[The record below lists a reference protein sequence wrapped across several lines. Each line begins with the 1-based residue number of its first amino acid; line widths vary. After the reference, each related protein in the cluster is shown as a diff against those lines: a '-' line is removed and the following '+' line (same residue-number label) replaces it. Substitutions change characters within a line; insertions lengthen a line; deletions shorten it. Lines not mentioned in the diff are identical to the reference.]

1 MPRGF
6 WKFWALLQETSDLP
20 AVKDIFAQMCAR
32 SVTRICSEKDRN
44 ELSFGCYSVGFFGRI
59 TLHNHARSKTVVALL
74 SARGKYTRIS
84 LCNVNAWRLVGLC
97 TRESATGR
105 LSRSQDL
112 LLNTFANP
120 LVSRPRFSSCSVGS
134 YFAGFQGY
142 LFSSMSKES
151 NTHKVK
157 DMGKLLLLPAEVSDL
172 AEILEGQRLAFSD
185 PVEPFFFALF
195 PETER
200 NENFDQQVK
209 RTEAWWTG
217 DPSAKY
223 MKVVDEETGE
233 ELSHT
238 HTWHIAFQTSCVLT

>member
-1 MPRGF
+1 
-6 WKFWALLQETSDLP
+6 
-20 AVKDIFAQMCAR
+20 
-32 SVTRICSEKDRN
+32 
-44 ELSFGCYSVGFFGRI
+44 
-59 TLHNHARSKTVVALL
+59 
-74 SARGKYTRIS
+74 
-84 LCNVNAWRLVGLC
+84 
-97 TRESATGR
+97 
-105 LSRSQDL
+105 
-112 LLNTFANP
+112 
-120 LVSRPRFSSCSVGS
+120 
-134 YFAGFQGY
+134 
-142 LFSSMSKES
+142 MSKES